1 MIGLGYGM
9 EPLSSAIAPEQSED
23 LARSTTAPDAPQT
36 IDYRGPVD
44 PVLDVPHR
52 TVSAG
57 TETAAVPMF
66 FSLPDSLRRVFGGKL
81 TGGLRRTLIQAELQ
95 SDITT
100 TDRVMKP
107 KGMNRPYVIPEPSA
121 WYAGFTETL

>member
-1 MIGLGYGM
+1 MGM
-9 EPLSSAIAPEQSED
+9 EPLASAPAPDQSMD

-36 IDYRGPVD
+36 VDYRGPVD
-44 PVLDVPHR
+44 PVLNVPHR

-57 TETAAVPMF
+57 SEVASIPMT
-66 FSLPDSLRRVFGGKL
+66 FSLPDNLRRVFRGL
-81 TGGLRRTLIQAELQ
+81 TGGMRRTLIQAELQ

-107 KGMNRPYVIPEPSA
+107 KGMTAPYIIPEPSA